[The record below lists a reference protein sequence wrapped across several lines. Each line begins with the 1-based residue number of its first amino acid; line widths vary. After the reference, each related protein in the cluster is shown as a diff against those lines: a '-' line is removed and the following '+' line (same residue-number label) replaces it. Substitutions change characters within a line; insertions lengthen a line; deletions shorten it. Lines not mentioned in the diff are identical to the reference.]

1 MAEQQVLDFLRRD
14 VLAVADDDVLG
25 AAGDDHVAL
34 VDPAREIAGA
44 EITFTVESRC
54 LIFGAQITDQHLRA
68 ARADLAVIR
77 CRSVDD
83 ALIRRHEANAGIAWQ
98 AIRRGHVPGVTGRGP
113 AGPEPRHFGRTP

>member
-44 EITFTVESRC
+44 EITFTVARRC
-54 LIFGAQITDQHLRA
+54 LIFGAQITNQHLRA

-77 CRSVDD
+77 CRSEE
-83 ALIRRHEANAGIAWQ
+83 RRVGIGGVSTCKS
-98 AIRRGHVPGVTGRGP
+98 RGW
-113 AGPEPRHFGRTP
+113 AEY